1 MGGGGHCDDNDG
13 GGGGEKIYVDIL
25 NDWRIIR
32 KDFEG
37 EKCFSNIKLSYQ
49 IRFNFREVKA
59 KLTRMKAQSRKT
71 FKVFEKKINK
81 CLFVPILKMLPPKK

>member
-1 MGGGGHCDDNDG
+1 MQSDGGGGGHCDDND
-13 GGGGEKIYVDIL
+13 GGGEKIYVDIL

-71 FKVFEKKINK
+71 FKVFEKKN
-81 CLFVPILKMLPPKK
+81 